1 MIGGHRTRRQ
11 TSERARYA
19 FFPYPLVLLLQQR
32 NENRRTEKSRVGRV
46 GKNTGEIQSRR
57 NPATVMTARTVS
69 RQFILLICEMN

>member
-19 FFPYPLVLLLQQR
+19 FFPNPLVLQQR